1 MLAGCRGDAFWLN
14 NVVLCRIDG
23 STIEEKEGSYMDLRV
38 RGPSGEVVDGK
49 KQRGRVR
56 EHLKIIEPQTVIVF
70 PEEIHATGIAND
82 DAGVFATAWFFV
94 REDFNWFLGVGV
106 KGEGLGVV

>member
-49 KQRGRVR
+49 NREARLGNIQRSLSHKLSLYSLKRYMQLELPMMTLVFLQQPGFLSGR
-56 EHLKIIEPQTVIVF
+56 TS
-70 PEEIHATGIAND
+70 TGS
-82 DAGVFATAWFFV
+82 
-94 REDFNWFLGVGV
+94 
-106 KGEGLGVV
+106 